1 MFLLIC
7 VCILACVLV
16 SMCVCCLNV
25 KTLSAV
31 FVFEC
36 VLVGQAM
43 VGPRGHY
50 LTVLGA
56 PPYYTSWENCSK
68 LVICLPYLGQK
79 KFLYLRF
86 ELSHYQLAKIELLMK
101 AGSLNKNIVC

>member
-1 MFLLIC
+1 MSVF
-7 VCILACVLV
+7 V

-25 KTLSAV
+25 KILSA
-31 FVFEC
+31 VFEC

-56 PPYYTSWENCSK
+56 PPYYTSWENCSIR
-68 LVICLPYLGQK
+68 VISLPHLGEK
-79 KFLYLRF
+79 KVFVY
-86 ELSHYQLAKIELLMK
+86 EI
-101 AGSLNKNIVC
+101 